1 MSLFVAIRPAAAALE
16 HLERAV
22 DPLRAEPGLRWAA
35 PESVHVTV
43 AFLGRVPD
51 ERLPELETRL
61 ARAAARHRVLT
72 LAVAGAGHFGTRV
85 LFAKV
90 DGDVD
95 ALRRLA
101 ASVVAAARRANVPV
115 DERPYRP
122 HLTLA
127 RSRGQSSLRPLAE
140 ELDSYSGPAWTVDE
154 VLLMESRPT
163 GVTGRPPAYAVLS
176 RHPLAGGLG

>member
-1 MSLFVAIRPAAAALE
+1 MSLFVAIRPGAAALE

-35 PESVHVTV
+35 PESVHITV
-43 AFLGRVPD
+43 AFLGGVPG
-51 ERLPELETRL
+51 ERRPDLETRL
-61 ARAAARHRVLT
+61 ARAAARHRVMT
-72 LAVAGAGHFGTRV
+72 LALAGAGHFGTRV

-90 DGDVD
+90 EGDVD

-101 ASVVAAARRANVPV
+101 ASVVAAARRAKLPV

-127 RSRGQSSLRPLAE
+127 RSRGQTSLRPLAE
-140 ELDSYSGPAWTVDE
+140 QLDDYVGPPWTVHE
-154 VLLMESRPT
+154 VLLMESRPA
-163 GVTGRPPAYAVLS
+163 GVAGRPPAYTVVS
-176 RHPLAGGLG
+176 RHRLAGGPG